1 MASDARQE
9 FRRGWRTLFAS
20 AIGNGS
26 GLSGLPFYTFGVFV
40 VPLVEA
46 FGWTRGDVSGAAS
59 SLIVGTAITAPIIGS
74 MIDRYG
80 VRRVG
85 IASMAALALG
95 YALLTQLG
103 GSIAMFY
110 AAWLAMSLVGG
121 GTTPVVWTRT
131 VGVWFD
137 RGRGFALG
145 LALAGSGLASLFAP
159 VLTNKAIAAWGWQGG
174 YLALAAFILLVA
186 VPLIAIFLQDQP
198 PAAPSVAAIAAPGA
212 PAAAA
217 PATQVAPALPG
228 LTLDEALRTAAFWKI
243 AIGFFFVSGVV
254 AALII
259 NLVPL
264 LIDRGLERADA
275 AAIASVMGIAVLG
288 GRIGIGFLLDRLHAP
303 AVARTLLGLCA
314 GGCVLLSLSDLPGWA
329 IALAVMSLG
338 LAAAAEV
345 DLVAFLSSRFFGMR
359 AYGKIYGWQLTA
371 FYLGAA
377 IGPFAAGRAY
387 DHYQSYLPVLYF
399 AAGALLFGAI
409 VTGTLGRPPEFIP
422 DPHASPASSAS
433 AAGKAAA

>member
-1 MASDARQE
+1 MASDVLDE

-20 AIGNGS
+20 SVGNGA

-46 FGWTRGDVSGAAS
+46 FGWTRGQVSSAAS
-59 SLIVGTAITAPIIGS
+59 FLIIGTAITAPIIGS

-85 IASMAALALG
+85 ITSMIALAFG

-103 GSIAMFY
+103 TAITMFY
-110 AAWLAMSLVGG
+110 AAWLAMSLIGG

-145 LALAGSGLASLFAP
+145 LALAGSGVASLFAP

-174 YLALAAFILLVA
+174 YLALAAFILVVA
-186 VPLIAIFLQDQP
+186 VPLIAIFLKDRPDEQP
-198 PAAPSVAAIAAPGA
+198 ASQPAHAAHAAATTAAPE
-212 PAAAA
+212 
-217 PATQVAPALPG
+217 LPG
-228 LTLDEALRTAAFWKI
+228 MTLDEALKTAAFWKI

-275 AAIASVMGIAVLG
+275 AAIASVMGIAVLL
-288 GRIGIGFLLDRLHAP
+288 GRIGIGFLLDRLRAP
-303 AVARTLLGLCA
+303 SVARTLLALCA
-314 GGCVLLSLSDLPGWA
+314 GGCVLLSLADLPSWVIG
-329 IALAVMSLG
+329 LAVMSLG

-345 DLVAFLSSRFFGMR
+345 DLVAFLTSRFFGIR

-377 IGPFAAGRAY
+377 IGPFSAGLAY
-387 DHYQSYLPVLYF
+387 DRYQSYLPVLYF

-422 DPHASPASSAS
+422 DTDGAQPSTAR
-433 AAGKAAA
+433 AAKNAAA

>member
-1 MASDARQE
+1 MASDVMDE
-9 FRRGWRTLFAS
+9 FRRGWRPLLAS
-20 AIGNGS
+20 SIGNGAGIS
-26 GLSGLPFYTFGVFV
+26 GLAFYTFGVFV

-46 FGWTRGDVSGAAS
+46 FGWTRGTVSGAAS
-59 SLIVGTAITAPIIGS
+59 SLIIGTAITAPIIGS

-85 IASMAALALG
+85 IASMIALALG
-95 YALLTQLG
+95 YLLLSQLG
-103 GSIAMFY
+103 DSIAMFY
-110 AAWLAMSLVGG
+110 AAWLAMSLIGG

-145 LALAGSGLASLFAP
+145 LALAGSGFASLFAP

-174 YLALAAFILLVA
+174 YLAIGAFMLLLA
-186 VPLIAIFLQDQP
+186 VPLIALFLKDRP
-198 PAAPSVAAIAAPGA
+198 PV
-212 PAAAA
+212 AA
-217 PATQVAPALPG
+217 PATTAIAAGAGAAAAHELPG
-228 LTLDEALRTAAFWKI
+228 LSLAEARRTAAFWKI

-264 LIDRGLERADA
+264 LIDRGLDRADA
-275 AAIASVMGIAVLG
+275 AAIASFMGIAVLG

-314 GGCVLLSLSDLPGWA
+314 GGCVLLSLGDVPAWVIG
-329 IALAVMSLG
+329 IAVMSLG

-345 DLVAFLSSRFFGMR
+345 DLVAYLTSRFFGMK

-387 DHYQSYLPVLYF
+387 DHFQSYVPTLYF

-409 VTGTLGRPPEFIP
+409 VTGTLGRPPEFVP
-422 DPHASPASSAS
+422 EGEARPGH
-433 AAGKAAA
+433 